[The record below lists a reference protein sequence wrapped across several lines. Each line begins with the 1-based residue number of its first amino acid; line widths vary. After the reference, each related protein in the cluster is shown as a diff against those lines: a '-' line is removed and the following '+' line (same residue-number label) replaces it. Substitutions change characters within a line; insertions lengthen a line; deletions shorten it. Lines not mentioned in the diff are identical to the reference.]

1 MPTLSQGADV
11 RLHETMQVKGLAW
24 HIVSTQQI
32 LDLITWVSFQEGS
45 IFGSIPHKPQVK
57 MLSKKNRQ

>member
-1 MPTLSQGADV
+1 MKMPTLSQGADV

-32 LDLITWVSFQEGS
+32 LDLIT
-45 IFGSIPHKPQVK
+45 
-57 MLSKKNRQ
+57 